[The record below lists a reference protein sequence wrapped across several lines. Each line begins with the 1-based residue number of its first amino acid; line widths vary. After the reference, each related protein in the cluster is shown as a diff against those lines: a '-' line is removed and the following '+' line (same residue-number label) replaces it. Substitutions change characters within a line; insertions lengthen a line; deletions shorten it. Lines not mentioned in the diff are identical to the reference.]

1 MRTSHP
7 HPALV
12 AALAA
17 AVVCAGG
24 AVAAAA
30 PNPASLTTALSR
42 SASGSVLNDPSCI
55 PSPEH
60 PRPVVIVHGTSASM
74 WDFNKFARR
83 LRDSGYCPYGINYGK
98 QLFTAQAIVPS
109 LYGTADLDSSSA
121 EVAAFIDDVLERTG
135 AEKVDI
141 VAHSQGALHAKNYI
155 GQPGNSKK
163 VDRVVTMGASLH
175 GTTLNGFSEI
185 LDEFSRALPRLS
197 AFFAGTATIQ
207 QLADSPN
214 MSAAN
219 SSPDT
224 AAGVTYTSLYS
235 SGDTTVTPTSS
246 SEFTAVPGAYVVNID
261 AETACAPKV
270 SVSHEQMPSNPRMMA
285 LALWGLNRDPR
296 ATNPSQADC
305 SWD

>member
-12 AALAA
+12 AALAT
-17 AVVCAGG
+17 AVACAGG
-24 AVAAAA
+24 AAAAA
-30 PNPASLTTALSR
+30 TPSTASLTTALSH
-42 SASGSVLNDPSCI
+42 SARGSVLNDPSCI
-55 PSPEH
+55 PSPDH
-60 PRPVVIVHGTSASM
+60 PEPVVLLHGTSANM

-98 QLFTAQAIVPS
+98 ELFTAQAIVPS
-109 LYGTADLDSSSA
+109 LYGTADLDSSSE
-121 EVAAFIDDVLERTG
+121 EVATFIDDVLRRTG

-141 VAHSQGALHAKNYI
+141 VAHSQGALHARNYI
-155 GQPGNSKK
+155 AQPGNGAK

-175 GTTLNGFSEI
+175 GTTLNGFGDI
-185 LDEFSRALPRLS
+185 LSEFSRALPRLS
-197 AFFAGTATIQ
+197 AFFAGTATIE
-207 QLADSPN
+207 QLTDSPR
-214 MSAAN
+214 MTRARSI
-219 SSPDT
+219 PDT

-235 SGDTTVTPTSS
+235 SADTTITPTSS

-270 SVSHEQMPSNPRMMA
+270 SVTHDQMPSNPRMMA

-296 ATNPSQADC
+296 ATTPSEADC